1 MQAFALAKQFSKG
14 KPSPK
19 SLLYQSI
26 FNPGKGLS
34 KQKARMAVPRI
45 LTTKEERSSLLPI
58 PVKQLECLYYRCSV
72 KSKFYELR
80 DFCFEISSLLEMV
93 RTYYSVKTVS
103 IK

>member
-34 KQKARMAVPRI
+34 KQKAGNG
-45 LTTKEERSSLLPI
+45 
-58 PVKQLECLYYRCSV
+58 CSQD
-72 KSKFYELR
+72 SNHQR
-80 DFCFEISSLLEMV
+80 GRQQPAPHS
-93 RTYYSVKTVS
+93 R
-103 IK
+103 